1 MNKILSQFIP
11 IIVLFLLLSYSKEFI
26 EFSNTVLGK
35 LFAVI
40 IIVYYSILDKRI
52 GLLVCSLV
60 ILYYQSDVV
69 ENMLNMDDIMKN
81 FTKNEEKEEDDEI
94 EGMENMQC
102 PKKAAT
108 TENMSIL
115 DKIYDTELIVEKS
128 MKGVKEFR
136 KENCDGKT
144 LKYKNMEVN
153 DEVAEHVFPEVK
165 YNNDKCNPCADT
177 CDISVMENKLK
188 AEKEMIPKFSKDEKM

>member
-1 MNKILSQFIP
+1 
-11 IIVLFLLLSYSKEFI
+11 
-26 EFSNTVLGK
+26 
-35 LFAVI
+35 
-40 IIVYYSILDKRI
+40 
-52 GLLVCSLV
+52 
-60 ILYYQSDVV
+60 
-69 ENMLNMDDIMKN
+69 
-81 FTKNEEKEEDDEI
+81 
-94 EGMENMQC
+94 
-102 PKKAAT
+102 
-108 TENMSIL
+108 MSIL